1 MIKKKN
7 KVKQVYSSRRKA
19 QILAMIEASKD
30 SSINFTKSRDPL
42 DIVEMMLKIVEHLFI
57 IPREDFLSHSRCR
70 DHVNRRCLVAN
81 LIVSHTDLR
90 DVAIGKAINR
100 DRTTALHMF
109 KLHDDLMSTDKTYRE
124 WFERASSLYARA
136 NYFPQADNVTIDI
149 ITERIIKLN
158 EEMEVLNNMLGN
170 LLVANNPKKQNVTS
184 TEQSLTD

>member
-7 KVKQVYSSRRKA
+7 KVKQIYSSRRKA

-42 DIVEMMLKIVEHLFI
+42 DIVEMMLKIVEHLFVI
-57 IPREDFLSHSRCR
+57 SREDFLSHSRCR

-81 LIVSHTDLR
+81 LIVTYTDLR

-109 KLHDDLMSTDKTYRE
+109 RLHDDLMSTDRTYRD

-136 NYFPQADNVTIDI
+136 NFIPHIDDVTMDSI
-149 ITERIIKLN
+149 IERIIKLN
-158 EEMEVLNNMLGN
+158 EEVETLNGMLGN
-170 LLVANNPKKQNVTS
+170 LLVNVKSKDNVTS
-184 TEQSLTD
+184 TEQSLID

>member
-7 KVKQVYSSRRKA
+7 KVKQIYSSRRKA

-42 DIVEMMLKIVEHLFI
+42 DIVEMMLKIVEHLFV

-81 LIVSHTDLR
+81 LIVTYTDLR

-109 KLHDDLMSTDKTYRE
+109 RLHDDLMSTDRTYRD

-136 NYFPQADNVTIDI
+136 NFIPHIDDVTMDSI
-149 ITERIIKLN
+149 IERIIKLN
-158 EEMEVLNNMLGN
+158 EEVETLNGMLGN
-170 LLVANNPKKQNVTS
+170 LLVNVKSKDNVTS
-184 TEQSLTD
+184 TEQSLID

>member
-7 KVKQVYSSRRKA
+7 KVKQIYSSRRKS

-81 LIVSHTDLR
+81 LIVTYTDLR

-109 KLHDDLMSTDKTYRE
+109 KLHDDLMSTDKTYIE

-136 NYFPQADNVTIDI
+136 NFIPHIDSVTIDSI
-149 ITERIIKLN
+149 VERIIKLN
-158 EEMEVLNNMLGN
+158 EEVETLNGMLGN
-170 LLVANNPKKQNVTS
+170 LLVNVKSKDNVTS
-184 TEQSLTD
+184 TEQSLID

>member
-7 KVKQVYSSRRKA
+7 KVKQIYSSRRKA
-19 QILAMIEASKD
+19 QILAMIEASRD

-42 DIVEMMLKIVEHLFI
+42 DIVEMMLKIVEHLFV

-81 LIVSHTDLR
+81 LIVTYTDLR

-109 KLHDDLMSTDKTYRE
+109 RLHDDLMSTDRTYRD

-136 NYFPQADNVTIDI
+136 NFIPHIDDVTMDSI
-149 ITERIIKLN
+149 IERIIKLN
-158 EEMEVLNNMLGN
+158 EEVETLNGMLGN
-170 LLVANNPKKQNVTS
+170 LLVNVKSKDNVTS
-184 TEQSLTD
+184 TEQSLID

>member
-7 KVKQVYSSRRKA
+7 KVKQIYSSRRKA
-19 QILAMIEASKD
+19 QILAMIEASRD
-30 SSINFTKSRDPL
+30 SSISFTKSRDPL
-42 DIVEMMLKIVEHLFI
+42 DIVEMMLKIVEHLFVI
-57 IPREDFLSHSRCR
+57 SREDFLSHSRCR

-109 KLHDDLMSTDKTYRE
+109 RLHDDLMSTVRTYRD

-136 NYFPQADNVTIDI
+136 NFIPHIDDVTMDSI
-149 ITERIIKLN
+149 IERIIKLN
-158 EEMEVLNNMLGN
+158 EEVETLNGMLGN
-170 LLVANNPKKQNVTS
+170 LLVNVKSKDHVTS
-184 TEQSLTD
+184 TEQTLTD

>member
-19 QILAMIEASKD
+19 QILAMIEASRD
-30 SSINFTKSRDPL
+30 SSISFTKSRDPL
-42 DIVEMMLKIVEHLFI
+42 DIVEMMLKIVEHLFV

-109 KLHDDLMSTDKTYRE
+109 RLHDDLMSTDRTYRD
-124 WFERASSLYARA
+124 WFERASSLYAKA
-136 NYFPQADNVTIDI
+136 NFIPHINDVTMDSI
-149 ITERIIKLN
+149 IERIIKLN
-158 EEMEVLNNMLGN
+158 EEVEALNGMLGK
-170 LLVANNPKKQNVTS
+170 LLVNVKSKENVTS
-184 TEQSLTD
+184 TEQSLID

>member
-1 MIKKKN
+1 
-7 KVKQVYSSRRKA
+7 
-19 QILAMIEASKD
+19 
-30 SSINFTKSRDPL
+30 
-42 DIVEMMLKIVEHLFI
+42 MMLKIVEHLFV

-109 KLHDDLMSTDKTYRE
+109 RLHDDLMSTDRTYRD

-136 NYFPQADNVTIDI
+136 NFIPHIDDVTMDSI
-149 ITERIIKLN
+149 IERIIKLN
-158 EEMEVLNNMLGN
+158 EEVEALNGMLGN
-170 LLVANNPKKQNVTS
+170 LLVNVKSKDNVTS
-184 TEQSLTD
+184 TEQSLID

>member
-1 MIKKKN
+1 
-7 KVKQVYSSRRKA
+7 
-19 QILAMIEASKD
+19 
-30 SSINFTKSRDPL
+30 
-42 DIVEMMLKIVEHLFI
+42 MMLKIVEHLFI

-109 KLHDDLMSTDKTYRE
+109 RLHDDLMSTDRTYRD

-136 NYFPQADNVTIDI
+136 NFIPHIDDVTMDSI
-149 ITERIIKLN
+149 IERIIKLN
-158 EEMEVLNNMLGN
+158 EEVEALNGMLGN
-170 LLVANNPKKQNVTS
+170 LLVNVKSKDNVTS
-184 TEQSLTD
+184 TEQSLID